1 MKKRIKEFYLSV
13 GLLSGFILWTIAVCF
28 FDVQPIGPQGSSV
41 GFAGMNQY
49 FHNLLG
55 VHFDLYMITDWLGL
69 VPLCV
74 CVGFGILGL
83 MQWIVRKKFMEVDR
97 DLLALGGFYIATMA
111 VYVLFEIFVVNYRPV
126 LLEGILEPSFPSSTT
141 MLTLCVMPTAI
152 MQFKARIKN
161 RILKQW
167 VVGLTSL
174 FIIFMVIGRLVSGVH
189 WITDIIGG
197 ILLSAG
203 LVTMYDS
210 VSGWR

>member
-1 MKKRIKEFYLSV
+1 MKKRMKGFYLSI
-13 GLLSGFILWTIAVCF
+13 GLLCGFILWTIAVRF

-41 GFAGMNQY
+41 GFAELNQY

-55 VHFDLYMITDWLGL
+55 VHFVLYMITDWLGL

-74 CVGFGILGL
+74 CMGFGILGL
-83 MQWIVRKKFMEVDR
+83 RQWIVKKKLMEVDR

-152 MQFKARIKN
+152 MQFNARIKN

>member
-1 MKKRIKEFYLSV
+1 MKKRMKEFYLSV
-13 GLLSGFILWTIAVCF
+13 GLLIGFILWTIAVCF

-41 GFAGMNQY
+41 GFAQLNQY
-49 FHNLLG
+49 VHNLLG
-55 VHFDLYMITDWLGL
+55 VHFALYMITDWLGL

-83 MQWIVRKKFMEVDR
+83 RQWIIRKKFAEVDR
-97 DLLALGGFYIATMA
+97 ELLALGGFYIITIA

-126 LLEGILEPSFPSSTT
+126 LIDGILEASFPSSTT
-141 MLTLCVMPTAI
+141 MLTLCVMPSAI
-152 MQFKARIKN
+152 MQFNARIKN

-167 VVGLTSL
+167 GVGLTIL

-210 VSGWR
+210 VSGLR

>member
-1 MKKRIKEFYLSV
+1 MKKRKKEFYLSV
-13 GLLSGFILWTIAVCF
+13 GLLSGFILLTIAVRF

-41 GFAGMNQY
+41 GFAELNQY

-55 VHFDLYMITDWLGL
+55 VHFVLYMITDWLGL

-83 MQWIVRKKFMEVDR
+83 RQWIVKKKFMEVDR

-152 MQFKARIKN
+152 MQFNARIKN

-210 VSGWR
+210 VSGLR